1 MTSRSAASSG
11 TAPARSRVG
20 RGLAWATDH
29 FLLLPIGGLLALV
42 WANVAPESYFS
53 VAVPLRFPVN
63 EIAMALFFALVTQE
77 IVEALLPGGALH
89 TWRRWTLPVAAA
101 AGATFA
107 AALTYLTWVAMAEE
121 RMFSSGWPVAAA
133 IDVALVYAVVRSVY
147 PRHAAL
153 PFALIVAVCTDACL
167 ALFAGRLPFASA
179 QPTGLVLLLG
189 SLAIAMVL
197 RRRRVRSFWPY
208 LLLCGPVSW
217 WALRM
222 LGLHP
227 ALALVPIVAFVP
239 HAPRSLELFTDH
251 PHGAHDS
258 PRHLEHALIQPVHLT
273 LFAFGLVNAGVPL
286 SAYGT
291 GTWALLAAS
300 LVARPAGLF
309 AGTAVALALGLHLPR
324 GLHWRDIGIVGL
336 LSSGGFAMGLFFA
349 TAVVPLGPLQAQLKL
364 GVLLAG
370 VGVPIGLA
378 LARLWHV
385 GRFSPVHRHAA
396 PSRAPVHASTPLH
409 SPR

>member
-1 MTSRSAASSG
+1 MTSRSAASSR
-11 TAPARSRVG
+11 TAPPRSRVS
-20 RGLAWATDH
+20 RGVGWATDH
-29 FLLLPIGGLLALV
+29 FLLLPIGSVLALV
-42 WANVAPESYFS
+42 WANAAPESYFS

-101 AGATFA
+101 AGATVA
-107 AALTYLTWVAMAEE
+107 ATLTYLTWVAVAEE
-121 RMFSSGWPVAAA
+121 RMFSRGWPVAAA

-153 PFALIVAVCTDACL
+153 PFALVLAVCTDACL
-167 ALFAGRLPFASA
+167 APFGGRLPFATA
-179 QPTGLVLLLG
+179 QPTGLVLLVAA
-189 SLAIAMVL
+189 LAIATVL

-208 LLLCGPVSW
+208 LLLSGPVSW

-227 ALALVPIVAFVP
+227 ALALVPIVPFVP

-251 PHGAHDS
+251 PHSAHDS

-273 LFAFGLVNAGVPL
+273 LFAFGLVNAGVL
-286 SAYGT
+286 LTAYGT
-291 GTWALLAAS
+291 GTWALLTAS
-300 LVARPAGLF
+300 LVARPVGLF
-309 AGTAVALALGLHLPR
+309 AGTAVALALGLRLPR
-324 GLHWRDIGIVGL
+324 GLHWRDIGVVGL

-349 TAVVPLGPLQAQLKL
+349 TTVVPLGPLQAQLKL

-370 VGVPIGLA
+370 AGVLIGLA
-378 LARLWHV
+378 LARVWHV
-385 GRFSPVHRHAA
+385 GRFSAVPRQSA
-396 PSRAPVHASTPLH
+396 PPRAPVRATAPLT
-409 SPR
+409 REV